1 MIIIVLLKYWGTE
14 MFFVLFISPLT
25 VVGRRYS
32 TVVKYMDLGVNQMYI
47 QILSIYWMLKLEKVA
62 KTL

>member
-1 MIIIVLLKYWGTE
+1 M
-14 MFFVLFISPLT
+14 LFISLLT

-32 TVVKYMDLGVNQMYI
+32 TVVKCMDLGVNQIYI
-47 QILSIYWMLKLEKVA
+47 QILSIYWMLKHEKVA

>member
-1 MIIIVLLKYWGTE
+1 